1 MMIHDHQHLEE
12 GKGDSPLNILP
23 LTYQRSDIM
32 FLKQSSEF
40 NVVFFL
46 VNLAEYVT
54 LCKMTEH
61 KQTLFV
67 NCKK

>member
-1 MMIHDHQHLEE
+1 MQD
-12 GKGDSPLNILP
+12 
-23 LTYQRSDIM
+23 
-32 FLKQSSEF
+32 SEF
-40 NVVFFL
+40 NVVFFF
-46 VNLAEYVT
+46 VILAEYAT